1 MNNNSITK
9 KTLIFKNCITKLFD
23 SEINKFEKAT
33 VNKLNYFRNFNN
45 IIAQN
50 DDGLKTRSKS

>member
-1 MNNNSITK
+1 MNNNSIIK

-23 SEINKFEKAT
+23 SEINKLEKAT